1 MALLVPSPEGALQ
14 IEHASCLDCSNFVAF
29 IYNLAFGYYPT
40 SAIGTQAC
48 GSTAPGRL
56 LPIPITNLSQLLPGD
71 VVLVTIG
78 KTSSTVPPVRVS
90 HSVLWTNWTVDFTPG
105 ASGFL
110 SNPTLI
116 GNLPSSQ
123 RRSAVSCMNTQR
135 SRGLPVYVIADST
148 HAGPGL
154 RPFCGWYMNSYSH
167 ARRIIKP
174 DEVKFPLQNNASIAF
189 YDAANTDCMS
199 YWALQAGL

>member
-1 MALLVPSPEGALQ
+1 M
-14 IEHASCLDCSNFVAF
+14 AF

-40 SAIGTQAC
+40 SAIGAQAC
-48 GSTAPGRL
+48 GSNAPGCL
-56 LPIPITNLSQLLPGD
+56 LPISIANLSQLVPGD

-105 ASGFL
+105 ATGFL
-110 SNPTLI
+110 SNATLVAA
-116 GNLPSSQ
+116 LPSTQ
-123 RRSAVSCMNTQR
+123 RKNAVTCMNAQR

-148 HAGPGL
+148 HTGPGL

-167 ARRIIKP
+167 ARRIINP
-174 DEVKFPLQNNASIAF
+174 DAASCPTKNDASIAF
-189 YDAANTDCMS
+189 YDTVNAACMS